1 MDYCVGL
8 AATPDEVPSNVH
20 CSYFTDK
27 GRVGP
32 LPCDG
37 QFRAGHSV
45 RVFRGEAEF
54 YEQFDRSDNQPIYH
68 GCYVRLQ
75 NIPGAVGETGFV
87 PQSSEC
93 YNIYVKYDGGKI
105 EAEVGGYRVWE
116 YTGKDGPEKRYRG
129 DVGKPVMAKL
139 PLGWAGGYY
148 QVLLFSWSLPFC
160 CLIVLILFQP
170 NVALKTLMAASCI
183 ASIKSCGL
191 MHSCLT

>member
-1 MDYCVGL
+1 MCLSLGAALLALAPTVLGWKITLYDQEDCNDHGDNFSYYVVTGEGDMDYCVGL

-68 GCYVRLQ
+68 RCYVRLQ

-93 YNIYVKYDGGKI
+93 HNIYVKYDGGKI

-116 YTGKDGPEKRYRG
+116 YTGKDGPE
-129 DVGKPVMAKL
+129 
-139 PLGWAGGYY
+139 
-148 QVLLFSWSLPFC
+148 
-160 CLIVLILFQP
+160 
-170 NVALKTLMAASCI
+170 
-183 ASIKSCGL
+183 
-191 MHSCLT
+191 